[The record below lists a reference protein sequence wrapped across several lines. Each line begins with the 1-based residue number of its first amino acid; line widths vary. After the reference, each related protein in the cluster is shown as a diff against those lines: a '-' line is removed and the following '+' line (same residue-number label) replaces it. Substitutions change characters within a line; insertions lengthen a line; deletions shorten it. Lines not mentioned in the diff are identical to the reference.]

1 MTSADPEAGVS
12 GKAAFFSSLSS
23 LATTSANS
31 EAGVASKGAFFS
43 SLSSL
48 AAKLSGKKPRGYVAP
63 WWEMSASTA
72 ALLQKYGFKY
82 DHSQGYRDFQPFY
95 ARVGDSWTLIDYSK
109 QAEEWM
115 KPLKHGKE
123 IDLVE
128 IGANWYVDD
137 LPPMMFIKKAPNSH
151 GFVNPRD
158 IEDLWRQQFDWVYR
172 EMDYA
177 AFCFTIHP
185 DVSGRPQ
192 VIMMLERLIEYVNG
206 HAGVRWATFEEIA
219 EDALTSDPRE
229 GRMRLTIL
237 GGFLGSGESTW
248 LRHHLHHGFLQDAL
262 MVVNEAAIAPVDD
275 ALLIG
280 STRLRVLAGGC
291 ACCETRPALVTLLR
305 DICDDRVGGD
315 VSARRIDRIVLETS
329 GLADPG
335 RLVDA
340 IVADPIL
347 QHHIV
352 VGEIIVTVDAL
363 HGPAQIRDE
372 ELGRRQIETADRL
385 VVTKVDAAEPERLRR
400 LVATLRILNRGAAMS
415 GSIMG
420 SPTDLPDASGVDP
433 ETLPTAG
440 GSGTPAPIGAAAL
453 DLGNTPDWPALT
465 VWLSALIHAR
475 GDDIVRIKGIVRTP
489 RGRILLQSVRK
500 VVQSP
505 EILADEPATADSR
518 DGLLVLIGRRFT
530 AGELVRSLKA
540 FGIGGAV
547 AIEARAATA
556 HARRPGPGDG

>member
-1 MTSADPEAGVS
+1 M
-12 GKAAFFSSLSS
+12 
-23 LATTSANS
+23 
-31 EAGVASKGAFFS
+31 
-43 SLSSL
+43 
-48 AAKLSGKKPRGYVAP
+48 
-63 WWEMSASTA
+63 
-72 ALLQKYGFKY
+72 
-82 DHSQGYRDFQPFY
+82 
-95 ARVGDSWTLIDYSK
+95 
-109 QAEEWM
+109 
-115 KPLKHGKE
+115 
-123 IDLVE
+123 
-128 IGANWYVDD
+128 
-137 LPPMMFIKKAPNSH
+137 
-151 GFVNPRD
+151 
-158 IEDLWRQQFDWVYR
+158 
-172 EMDYA
+172 
-177 AFCFTIHP
+177 
-185 DVSGRPQ
+185 
-192 VIMMLERLIEYVNG
+192 
-206 HAGVRWATFEEIA
+206 
-219 EDALTSDPRE
+219 TSDPRE

-237 GGFLGSGESTW
+237 GGFLGSGKSTW

-291 ACCETRPALVTLLR
+291 ACCETRPALVNLLR
-305 DICDDRVGGD
+305 DICDDRVGGE

-329 GLADPG
+329 GLAYPG
-335 RLVDA
+335 RIVDA
-340 IVADPIL
+340 IVADPVL

-352 VGEIIVTVDAL
+352 VGDIIVTVDAL

-400 LVATLRILNRGAAMS
+400 LVATLRILNPGAAMS

-453 DLGNTPDWPALT
+453 DLGNAPDWPALA
-465 VWLSALIHAR
+465 VWLSALLHAR

-556 HARRPGPGDG
+556 HARRPGPGDA

>member
-1 MTSADPEAGVS
+1 M
-12 GKAAFFSSLSS
+12 
-23 LATTSANS
+23 
-31 EAGVASKGAFFS
+31 
-43 SLSSL
+43 
-48 AAKLSGKKPRGYVAP
+48 
-63 WWEMSASTA
+63 
-72 ALLQKYGFKY
+72 
-82 DHSQGYRDFQPFY
+82 
-95 ARVGDSWTLIDYSK
+95 
-109 QAEEWM
+109 
-115 KPLKHGKE
+115 
-123 IDLVE
+123 
-128 IGANWYVDD
+128 
-137 LPPMMFIKKAPNSH
+137 
-151 GFVNPRD
+151 
-158 IEDLWRQQFDWVYR
+158 
-172 EMDYA
+172 
-177 AFCFTIHP
+177 
-185 DVSGRPQ
+185 
-192 VIMMLERLIEYVNG
+192 
-206 HAGVRWATFEEIA
+206 
-219 EDALTSDPRE
+219 TSDPRE

-237 GGFLGSGESTW
+237 GGFLGSGKSTW

-329 GLADPG
+329 GLAEPG
-335 RLVDA
+335 RIVDA
-340 IVADPIL
+340 IVADPVL

-352 VGEIIVTVDAL
+352 LGEIIVTVDAL

-372 ELGRRQIETADRL
+372 DLGRRQIETADRL

-400 LVATLRILNRGAAMS
+400 LVATLRILNPGAAMS

-530 AGELVRSLKA
+530 AGELVRSLNA

-556 HARRPGPGDG
+556 HARRPSPGDG

>member
-1 MTSADPEAGVS
+1 
-12 GKAAFFSSLSS
+12 
-23 LATTSANS
+23 
-31 EAGVASKGAFFS
+31 
-43 SLSSL
+43 
-48 AAKLSGKKPRGYVAP
+48 
-63 WWEMSASTA
+63 
-72 ALLQKYGFKY
+72 
-82 DHSQGYRDFQPFY
+82 
-95 ARVGDSWTLIDYSK
+95 
-109 QAEEWM
+109 
-115 KPLKHGKE
+115 
-123 IDLVE
+123 
-128 IGANWYVDD
+128 
-137 LPPMMFIKKAPNSH
+137 
-151 GFVNPRD
+151 
-158 IEDLWRQQFDWVYR
+158 
-172 EMDYA
+172 
-177 AFCFTIHP
+177 
-185 DVSGRPQ
+185 
-192 VIMMLERLIEYVNG
+192 
-206 HAGVRWATFEEIA
+206 
-219 EDALTSDPRE
+219 
-229 GRMRLTIL
+229 MRLTIL
-237 GGFLGSGESTW
+237 GGFLGSGKSTW
-248 LRHHLHHGFLQDAL
+248 LRHHLHHGFLQDTL
-262 MVVNEAAIAPVDD
+262 VVVNEAAIAPVDD

-335 RLVDA
+335 RIVDA
-340 IVADPIL
+340 IVADPVL

-372 ELGRRQIETADRL
+372 DLGRRQIETADRL
-385 VVTKVDAAEPERLRR
+385 VVTKVDAAEPARLRR
-400 LVATLRILNRGAAMS
+400 LVATLRILNPGAAML

-420 SPTDLPDASGVDP
+420 SPTDLPDVSGVDP

-440 GSGTPAPIGAAAL
+440 GTGTPAPIGAAAL

-475 GDDIVRIKGIVRTP
+475 GDEIVRIKGIVRTP

-500 VVQSP
+500 FVQSP

-530 AGELVRSLKA
+530 AGELVRSLNA

-547 AIEARAATA
+547 AIEAGTATA
-556 HARRPGPGDG
+556 HARRPSPGDG

>member
-1 MTSADPEAGVS
+1 
-12 GKAAFFSSLSS
+12 
-23 LATTSANS
+23 
-31 EAGVASKGAFFS
+31 
-43 SLSSL
+43 
-48 AAKLSGKKPRGYVAP
+48 
-63 WWEMSASTA
+63 
-72 ALLQKYGFKY
+72 
-82 DHSQGYRDFQPFY
+82 
-95 ARVGDSWTLIDYSK
+95 
-109 QAEEWM
+109 
-115 KPLKHGKE
+115 
-123 IDLVE
+123 
-128 IGANWYVDD
+128 
-137 LPPMMFIKKAPNSH
+137 
-151 GFVNPRD
+151 
-158 IEDLWRQQFDWVYR
+158 
-172 EMDYA
+172 
-177 AFCFTIHP
+177 
-185 DVSGRPQ
+185 
-192 VIMMLERLIEYVNG
+192 
-206 HAGVRWATFEEIA
+206 
-219 EDALTSDPRE
+219 
-229 GRMRLTIL
+229 MRLTIL
-237 GGFLGSGESTW
+237 GGFLGSGKSTW
-248 LRHHLHHGFLQDAL
+248 LRHRLHHGFLQDAL
-262 MVVNEAAIAPVDD
+262 VVVNEAAIAPVDD

-335 RLVDA
+335 RIVDS
-340 IVADPIL
+340 IVADPVL

-372 ELGRRQIETADRL
+372 GLGRRQIETADRL
-385 VVTKVDAAEPERLRR
+385 VVTKVDAAEVEGLRR
-400 LVATLRILNRGAAMS
+400 LVATLRILNPGAALS
-415 GSIMG
+415 GSAMG

-475 GDDIVRIKGIVRTP
+475 GDDIVRIKGIVQTP

-500 VVQSP
+500 VVHSP

-530 AGELVRSLKA
+530 AGELVRSLNA
-540 FGIGGAV
+540 FGVGGAV
-547 AIEARAATA
+547 AIEAGAATA
-556 HARRPGPGDG
+556 HARRPSPGDG